1 MNDVRSYMP
10 RPLRLLDFPATS
22 RAPQRLRSEIRCDNG
37 WRMWCDG
44 DFIVPVWIYVLIS
57 SLCNLSRNGLGANA
71 DGVMAHGGISNLN
84 KCSRSDRKR
93 NICSTSLVSF
103 AWCDAAKL
111 FIRGCVNTAPWLE
124 RSGKQG
130 SRDLSQRIKHVGE
143 FKLWS
148 KKGKLCLDKSSS

>member
-1 MNDVRSYMP
+1 MP
-10 RPLRLLDFPATS
+10 RPLRLLDFPATN
-22 RAPQRLRSEIRCDNG
+22 RAPQRLRSEIRCNNG
-37 WRMWCDG
+37 WRMRCDD

-84 KCSRSDRKR
+84 KCSRSHRKR

-103 AWCDAAKL
+103 AWCDVLWRAKL

-124 RSGKQG
+124 RSMKQG
-130 SRDLSQRIKHVGE
+130 SRNLSQRIMDVGE
-143 FKLWS
+143 FTLWS